1 MIIFSNFCGGWN
13 LNLLSGSAAGWRNRL
28 RRRLL
33 YSTTDW
39 VYAADPRSNLLGGKK
54 KTLRRSYA
62 ASKREKVLYVIHTI
76 TCFIHQCTTLF
87 WDACVRTL
95 ACAVRMCAIKSVCL
109 WVQGTL
115 KAGMKTLLP
124 PRGNSIVTT
133 QSQKH
138 SWPSGPLYDH
148 EYTGSA
154 PYIHLTQ

>member
-1 MIIFSNFCGGWN
+1 M
-13 LNLLSGSAAGWRNRL
+13 RL
-28 RRRLL
+28 IRDRISLEGKRRLL
-33 YSTTDW
+33 E
-39 VYAADPRSNLLGGKK
+39 V
-54 KTLRRSYA
+54 SYA
-62 ASKREKVLYVIHTI
+62 ASKREKVLCVMHTI
-76 TCFIHQCTTLF
+76 TGFIHQCTTLF
-87 WDACVRTL
+87 WVAWVRTL
-95 ACAVRMCAIKSVCL
+95 ACAVRMCPIKSVCL

-154 PYIHLTQ
+154 PYIHLISVSQKESDWIRALKLTCSLISYSTAGQRWLLPL

>member
-1 MIIFSNFCGGWN
+1 MDFGFQWWEHFNHIKP
-13 LNLLSGSAAGWRNRL
+13 
-28 RRRLL
+28 RRLVQRFRHPT
-33 YSTTDW
+33 SDR
-39 VYAADPRSNLLGGKK
+39 VNAAVPRSIPCRGKK
-54 KTLRRSYA
+54 ILRRSYA
-62 ASKREKVLYVIHTI
+62 ASKRDKVLYVIHTI

-87 WDACVRTL
+87 WDAWVRTL